1 MNVKHDIRWHGWR
14 IDRRQFATRQSG
26 CRGDRTY
33 RPDELV
39 RVEIRMP
46 ATVAAQLF
54 ARARDHHQPVSRTA
68 SDLLAKALDH
78 GGGRMG

>member
-1 MNVKHDIRWHGWR
+1 
-14 IDRRQFATRQSG
+14 
-26 CRGDRTY
+26 
-33 RPDELV
+33 
-39 RVEIRMP
+39 MP

>member
-1 MNVKHDIRWHGWR
+1 MDATARPIRVDAARSGR
-14 IDRRQFATRQSG
+14 PSRR
-26 CRGDRTY
+26 DRTY

-46 ATVAAQLF
+46 AAVAAELF

-78 GGGRMG
+78 HNGGRMG

>member
-1 MNVKHDIRWHGWR
+1 MDKNAGHIRVGAAR
-14 IDRRQFATRQSG
+14 SG
-26 CRGDRTY
+26 RPSRGNRTY

-54 ARARDHHQPVSRTA
+54 ARARDHRQPVSRTA
-68 SDLLAKALDH
+68 SDLLAKALNH
-78 GGGRMG
+78 FSGGGMG

>member
-1 MNVKHDIRWHGWR
+1 MGLEDQVDKNAGHIRVGAAR
-14 IDRRQFATRQSG
+14 SG
-26 CRGDRTY
+26 RPSRGDRTY

-54 ARARDHHQPVSRTA
+54 AHARDHHQPVSRTA

-78 GGGRMG
+78 HSGGRMG